1 MSHNYL
7 RGNRKNNNQNAV
19 REERK
24 EVTKMGT
31 TWKKE
36 KILKNFVNVYLVSK
50 VTPMQKYVP
59 WIRRIEGNHEL
70 LKAILLTREL
80 RTCAR
85 ASCVYDVE
93 SGTRSLARFL

>member
-19 REERK
+19 REEQK

-59 WIRRIEGNHEL
+59 WIRRD
-70 LKAILLTREL
+70 RE
-80 RTCAR
+80 
-85 ASCVYDVE
+85 
-93 SGTRSLARFL
+93 